1 MILYVVCVCV
11 NRSLEQLEV
20 ETGRRVERCEAHAG
34 SLKGRQVAYP
44 EHDLDRWRVLKEL
57 LDHPSD
63 IWLVLSGLRG
73 ARSIEA
79 LNLDL
84 KSEDGNKTLKLIALL
99 QIHVNALRCA

>member
-1 MILYVVCVCV
+1 MCF

-20 ETGRRVERCEAHAG
+20 ETGRRVERREAYAG
-34 SLKGRQVAYP
+34 SFKGRQVAYP

-63 IWLVLSGLRG
+63 IHVWLVLSGLRG

-84 KSEDGNKTLKLIALL
+84 KNEDGNKTLKLIVLL
-99 QIHVNALRCA
+99 QILVNALRCA

>member
-1 MILYVVCVCV
+1 M
-11 NRSLEQLEV
+11 
-20 ETGRRVERCEAHAG
+20 
-34 SLKGRQVAYP
+34 GRQVAYP

-63 IWLVLSGLRG
+63 IRLWIVLSGLRR

-84 KSEDGNKTLKLIALL
+84 KNEDGNKTLKLIAHL
-99 QIHVNALRCA
+99 QIHVNALRRA